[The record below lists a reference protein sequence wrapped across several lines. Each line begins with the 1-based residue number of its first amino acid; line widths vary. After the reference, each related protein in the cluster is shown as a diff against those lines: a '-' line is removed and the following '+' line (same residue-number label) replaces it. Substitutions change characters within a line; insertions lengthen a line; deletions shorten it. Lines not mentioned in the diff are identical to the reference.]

1 MPAHPCF
8 EIPLPNRPIVL
19 GAAQVS
25 VRLGGKTLT
34 GPLTATVTMVPRPKL
49 EFEFEVPPY
58 FGIDISN
65 DVDVTFLSSG
75 AKSPCRIARGRMFS
89 QAPSSISLRPLQ
101 EVVPAGQD
109 MLVKQIVFAVPNF
122 PDFLAHA
129 VIHKSPEGG
138 GVREDEIRLEFS
150 GWHATI
156 RKMADIAERKEL
168 LSEDGGFGITA
179 IGLLER
185 TGAALFTWQNAEPAI
200 EALGVFLSFVCGR
213 WTGPMLP
220 AGIGLAGEPIW
231 FRWSVPLVD
240 QGFSLF
246 TWFDA
251 HRGMTLSDIVPSF
264 MAKWEDPQWKYALSR
279 AVYWF
284 VRANSVAVGGDGSL
298 ILSQAAL
305 EVLSWTY
312 LVMVGGMEPKAFK
325 RLGAAGRIRTLLK
338 AMEIPVEIP
347 ASLTQLSAV
356 AADGPGAVVAVR
368 NDLVHPDKREG
379 PLPATEAWTLAQRY
393 VELVILRLCGFS
405 GEHANRTQSGRWV
418 GQVELVPWA

>member
-19 GAAQVS
+19 GTEQAS
-25 VRLGGKTLT
+25 VRLGSKTLT

-49 EFEFEVPPY
+49 AFELEVPPY
-58 FGIDISN
+58 FGIDISQEAE
-65 DVDVTFLSSG
+65 VTFLSSG
-75 AKSPCRIARGRMFS
+75 VKSPCQIRRAQMFS
-89 QAPSSISLRPLQ
+89 QTPSIISLRPLQ

-109 MLVKQIVFAVPNF
+109 MPVNQIVFAVPNF

-138 GVREDEIRLEFS
+138 GTREDEIRLEFS
-150 GWHATI
+150 GWMVTI
-156 RKMADIAERKEL
+156 RKMTDIAERKEL

-185 TGAALFTWQNAEPAI
+185 SDAALFTWHDAEPGI
-200 EALGVFLSFVCGR
+200 EALRVFLSYVCGR

-220 AGIGLAGEPIW
+220 AGIGPAGKLIW

-251 HRGMTLSDIVPSF
+251 HRGMTLSDIVPAF
-264 MAKWEDPQWKYALSR
+264 MAKWEDPRWKDALSY

-284 VRANSVAVGGDGSL
+284 VRANSAAVGGDGSL

-312 LVMVGGMEPKAFK
+312 LVTAGGMEPKAFEK
-325 RLGAAGRIRTLLK
+325 LRAAGKIRTLLK
-338 AMEIPVEIP
+338 AMEIPEDIP
-347 ASLTQLSAV
+347 ESLARLRAM
-356 AADGPGAVVAVR
+356 AADGPGAIVAVR

-379 PLPATEAWTLAQRY
+379 PLPAIEAWTLAQRY

-405 GEHANRTQSGRWV
+405 GEHANRTKSPRWV